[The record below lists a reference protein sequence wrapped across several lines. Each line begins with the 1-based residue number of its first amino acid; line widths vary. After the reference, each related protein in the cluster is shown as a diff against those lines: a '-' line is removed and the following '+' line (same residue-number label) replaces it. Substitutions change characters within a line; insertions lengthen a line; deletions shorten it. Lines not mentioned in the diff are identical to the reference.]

1 MTLPNLSQLSF
12 KELSELEEVI
22 KKEKAD
28 REDMRVYRVTF
39 DIGFL
44 AKNIGEQSILQ
55 SPDDFGDYL
64 INDPT
69 LVIETNAGLKGFP
82 KEGIVGFDVIE
93 LEPKDFPE
101 AFKK

>member
-28 REDMRVYRVTF
+28 RDDMRVYRVTF

-44 AKNIGEQSILQ
+44 SKNRGENSVLHTLYSIE
-55 SPDDFGDYL
+55 DF
-64 INDPT
+64 
-69 LVIETNAGLKGFP
+69 LVNEATDFIEKELALKKSS
-82 KEGIVGFDVIE
+82 KEGIVCFDVIE
-93 LEPKDFPE
+93 LEPKNFPE